1 MYWLVIKDIVLIV
14 VSVFLFVFAVVF
26 GISEYGCYGYSKATG
41 KETKASGLGCY
52 VNTGN
57 EWMSIKEYRF
67 VIMAREGL
75 RELSK

>member
-1 MYWLVIKDIVLIV
+1 MYWSYIRDILLFI
-14 VSVFLFVFAVVF
+14 VSVLLLIFVIVF
-26 GISEYGCYGYSKATG
+26 GVNEYRCYGYSKATG